1 MAFSFQDIK
10 GTDIIWK
17 LLKRM
22 NDINKLSLKIV
33 DEKEECLDTYENESN
48 INQNNNCG
56 NVLQEP
62 TID

>member
-48 INQNNNCG
+48 IN
-56 NVLQEP
+56 
-62 TID
+62 